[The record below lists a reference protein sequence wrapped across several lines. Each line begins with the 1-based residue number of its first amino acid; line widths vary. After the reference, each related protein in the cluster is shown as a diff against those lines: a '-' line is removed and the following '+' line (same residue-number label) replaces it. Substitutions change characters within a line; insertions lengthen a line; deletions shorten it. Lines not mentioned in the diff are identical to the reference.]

1 LTPAPDEEDT
11 MSINPVEDA
20 LDEMLAALKE
30 GADPWTVPTLV
41 GDAYKDQ
48 LRSDFTSLIKLW
60 DSVRDRLKRMARH
73 SGSLAGLVAQGAPS
87 SGQPR
92 DLLEQEVFRGA
103 AIVKDSKACPLI
115 DGRFC
120 QSANF
125 GQLQEALD
133 GVFTPGKVTVNNQP

>member
-1 LTPAPDEEDT
+1 MTTYAISFVGRSRSTPATGSERPPSSLGVLTPAPDEEDT

-87 SGQPR
+87 GGDP
-92 DLLEQEVFRGA
+92 
-103 AIVKDSKACPLI
+103 
-115 DGRFC
+115 
-120 QSANF
+120 
-125 GQLQEALD
+125 
-133 GVFTPGKVTVNNQP
+133 